1 MWNVNCNVLTL
12 MEVFI
17 NQKRIN
23 SKQTVKMAP
32 HDSLSKSR
40 QKEKNEE
47 RNGGKIEWEL
57 FEVNIMAVS
66 R

>member
-40 QKEKNEE
+40 QKEQEE
-47 RNGGKIEWEL
+47 GRSKGDGGKIKWAL
-57 FEVNIMAVS
+57 S
-66 R
+66 RDRMK